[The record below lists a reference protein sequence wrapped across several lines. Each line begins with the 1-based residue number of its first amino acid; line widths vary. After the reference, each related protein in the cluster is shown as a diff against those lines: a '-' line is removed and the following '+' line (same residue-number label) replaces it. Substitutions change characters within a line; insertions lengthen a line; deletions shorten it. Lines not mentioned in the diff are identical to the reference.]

1 MIRSRME
8 GRLALVTGAAR
19 MKGIGRATALR
30 LAGEGA
36 DVLVT
41 GRTRDAAD
49 FPEHEREAGWRGL
62 ESVAEEI
69 RALGRKALAIECDVT
84 QADQVAA
91 LFARAEAEIGVPDAI
106 VNNVG
111 APAGSG
117 VFPIIDLDD
126 ALWTQ
131 GFQVNLDSVY
141 QVSKAA
147 ARAMLAA
154 GRPGA
159 IVNVAS
165 IAARTGSPYYGAYCA
180 AKFGV
185 IGLTQ
190 QMAQELA
197 RHQIRVNCV
206 CPGVADTDMLQ
217 AGLRETAER
226 RGTAEDTLRESWAR
240 RVPLGRV
247 SSPEDQAAAI
257 AFLLGIDAAYITG
270 QSLNVDGGVRM
281 D

>member
-1 MIRSRME
+1 MTSERMA

-19 MKGIGRATALR
+19 MNGIGRATALR

-36 DVLVT
+36 DVIVA
-41 GRTRDAAD
+41 GRNRDPQT
-49 FPEHEREAGWRGL
+49 FPDHERAAGWQGL
-62 ESVAEEI
+62 ESVAAEI
-69 RALGRKALAIECDVT
+69 RAMGRRALALPCDVRDA
-84 QADQVAA
+84 ADVAA
-91 LFARAEAEIGVPDAI
+91 LFARAEADIGVPDAI

-111 APAGSG
+111 SPAGSG
-117 VFPIIDLDD
+117 IYPIVELDD
-126 ALWTQ
+126 AIWTD
-131 GFQVNLDSVY
+131 GIETNLGSVY
-141 QVSKAA
+141 QVSKAG
-147 ARAMLAA
+147 ARAMIAA

-165 IAARTGSPYYGAYCA
+165 IAARAGSAYYGAYCA

-197 RHQIRVNCV
+197 RHGIRVNCV

-217 AGLRETAER
+217 AGLAETAR
-226 RGTAEDTLRESWAR
+226 RRAIPEAELRRSWAR
-240 RVPLGRV
+240 HVPLGRV
-247 SSPEDQAAAI
+247 SQPADQAAAI
-257 AFLLGIDAAYITG
+257 AFLLGTDAAYITG